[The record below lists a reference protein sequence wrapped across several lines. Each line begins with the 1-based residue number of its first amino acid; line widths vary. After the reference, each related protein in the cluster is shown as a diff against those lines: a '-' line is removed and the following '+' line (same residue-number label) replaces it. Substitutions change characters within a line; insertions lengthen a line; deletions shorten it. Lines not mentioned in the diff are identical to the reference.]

1 MPPTTHKIDPSK
13 IKGIILDCGDVIL
26 HAPDHRW
33 WPPPYMNRI
42 LDEWDIDIDPG
53 AIPPVMRT
61 ISRLLDESHHL
72 HTSIDA
78 ENEQL
83 RKHFRLA
90 LDMLGYPSPDEAL
103 IDELLRMQSDP
114 EWYIVYDETV
124 PVLRELKS
132 RGYHL
137 HMLSN
142 SFRYLEGIMRIKGLD
157 KYFDG
162 MTISAAVGCMKPDD
176 RIYKAALDA
185 IPIPP
190 ENLLYIDDI
199 PQYVLKAVS
208 LGMQGLVLDR
218 FNSPPAHDLPSINS
232 LRQLLNFLPSIQP
245 RL

>member
-1 MPPTTHKIDPSK
+1 MPQTTDKIDPSK
-13 IKGIILDCGDVIL
+13 IKGVILDCGDVIL

-42 LDEWDIDIDPG
+42 LVEWGIIIDPG

-78 ENEQL
+78 ENEQF
-83 RKHFRLA
+83 RAHFRLA
-90 LDMLGYPSPDEAL
+90 LEMLGSPSPDEAL
-103 IDELLRMQSDP
+103 IEELIRMQSDP

-162 MTISAAVGCMKPDD
+162 MTISAVVGHMKPDD

-199 PQYVLKAVS
+199 PYYVLKGIS

-218 FNSPPAHDLPSINS
+218 FNRPPTDGVSSINS
-232 LRQLLNFLPSIQP
+232 LPQLLNILASIQP
-245 RL
+245 